1 MVAPFSILVFNAGSS
16 SLKFALFDGLSLKM
30 IVRGAVGDIGG
41 LSSLDWSDGS
51 TDAHVLIKANSHE
64 DAANWVL
71 DWLQHLWPFGSLL
84 EDVGVV
90 AHRIVHGGKDFRR
103 PVIVT
108 EKVMA
113 QLDQLS
119 ALAPLHNPQA
129 VAVMRTSQKTLSG
142 QALTVAVFDTAF
154 FRDLPKY
161 TGYALPEN
169 LIKEHDIQRFGF
181 HGLAHQYM
189 TQRYCSLH
197 PDYALHHRIISF
209 QLGHGCSV
217 TATQDG
223 KPVDTSMGFTPL
235 EGLVMATRA
244 GDIDPG
250 LLIYLLKNGHQLDE
264 LENKLQHSSGLLGI
278 SKSSADMR
286 ELLDMQE
293 INADARLAIEMFC
306 YRARKYLGAYMAI
319 LNGVDVVIFGGGIG
333 EHSPEI
339 RQRICADMAWCGLQL
354 DERRNKIAGNGL
366 VNGTEM
372 LISADSSKISVYV
385 IAVDEELV
393 IAEGAKEEFAH
404 YKSGV
409 INVVFPDQKH
419 PRKVC

>member
-16 SLKFALFDGLSLKM
+16 SLKFALFNGLSLKL
-30 IVRGAVGDIGG
+30 IVRGVIGDIGG
-41 LSSLDWSDGS
+41 LSYLDWSDGS
-51 TDAHVLIKANSHE
+51 THAHVLIKAKSHE
-64 DAANWVL
+64 DAASWVM

-90 AHRIVHGGKDFRR
+90 AHRIVHGGRDFRR
-103 PVIVT
+103 QVVVT
-108 EKVMA
+108 EKVIA
-113 QLDQLS
+113 QIEQLS
-119 ALAPLHNPQA
+119 PLAPLHNTQA
-129 VAVMRTSQKTLSG
+129 VAVMRAVQRAIYG
-142 QALTVAVFDTAF
+142 HPLTVAVFDTVF

-161 TGYALPEN
+161 TGYALPERF
-169 LIKEHDIQRFGF
+169 IKEYDIQRFGF
-181 HGLAHQYM
+181 HGLAHRYM
-189 TQRYCSLH
+189 IQRYCTLH
-197 PDYALHHRIISF
+197 PDRTYHRIISF

-244 GDIDPG
+244 GDIDSD

-264 LENKLQHSSGLLGI
+264 LERKLQHSSGLLGI

-286 ELLDMQE
+286 ELLDIQSSNE
-293 INADARLAIEMFC
+293 DARLAIEMFC
-306 YRARKYLGAYMAI
+306 YRARNYLGAYMAV
-319 LNGVDVVIFGGGIG
+319 LNGVDVVVFGGGIG

-339 RQRICADMAWCGLQL
+339 RQRICADMIWCGLQL
-354 DERRNKIAGNGL
+354 DETRNKLAANGL
-366 VNGTEM
+366 VTGTEI
-372 LISADSSKISVYV
+372 LISADSSKIRVYV

-393 IAEGAKEEFAH
+393 IAEDAKEEFAD

-419 PRKVC
+419 LRKAC

>member
-1 MVAPFSILVFNAGSS
+1 MVTPFSILVFNAGSS

-30 IVRGAVGDIGG
+30 IVRGAVGGIGG

-51 TDAHVLIKANSHE
+51 TNAHVLIKANSHE

-84 EDVGVV
+84 EDVSVV
-90 AHRIVHGGKDFRR
+90 AHRIVHGGKNFRR
-103 PVIVT
+103 PIIVT

-119 ALAPLHNPQA
+119 PLAPLHNPQA
-129 VAVMRTSQKTLSG
+129 VAVMRTSQKTLSA
-142 QALTVAVFDTAF
+142 QALTVAVFDTSF

-161 TGYALPEN
+161 TGYALPES

-189 TQRYCSLH
+189 TQCYCSLH
-197 PDYALHHRIISF
+197 PDRAHQRIISF

-293 INADARLAIEMFC
+293 SNEDARLAIEMFC

-339 RQRICADMAWCGLQL
+339 RQRICADMTWCGLQL
-354 DERRNKIAGNGL
+354 DERRNKIASNGL
-366 VNGTEM
+366 AKGTEI
-372 LISADSSKISVYV
+372 LISADSSKIRVYV

-393 IAEGAKEEFAH
+393 IARNARDEFAH

-419 PRKVC
+419 PRKAC